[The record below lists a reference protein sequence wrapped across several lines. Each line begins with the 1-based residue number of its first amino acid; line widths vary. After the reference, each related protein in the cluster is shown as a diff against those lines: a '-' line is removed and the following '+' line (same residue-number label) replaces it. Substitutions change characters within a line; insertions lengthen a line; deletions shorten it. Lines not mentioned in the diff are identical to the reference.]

1 APSPWCCVR
10 GWRRKMAANN
20 PNSEALERCA
30 ILIMSLGED
39 GAAEVF
45 KYLSAREVQQIGTA
59 MAALKQ
65 VTRGDVDKVLEEF
78 RQEADQFMAITLG
91 SDEYI
96 RSVLNKALGT
106 DRAAGLIEDILEGS
120 EGASGIDALNWL
132 DAQNVAELIV
142 DEHPQIIATILVH
155 LERDRAS
162 DVLALLPERLR
173 NDVMLRIA
181 TFGGVQPA
189 ALQELTEVLNN
200 VLSGQG
206 AKRSKM
212 GGVRAAAEILNYM
225 SSVEEESVVANL
237 RELDSDLAQRIVD
250 EMFVFENLVD
260 VEDTAIQLILKE
272 IDTPQLTI
280 ALKGAPE
287 ELREKFF
294 RNMSKRAADML
305 RDDLE
310 AQGPVRMS
318 RVEEEQK
325 NILGAARR
333 LAEAGRITLTRSGND
348 EYVCFT
354 TFPLRCRRPL
364 APLGKG
370 IVRPGAGRRVSRR
383 RRRTGSGIRLAG
395 SRRSAGRNRTP
406 A

>member
-1 APSPWCCVR
+1 MV
-10 GWRRKMAANN
+10 ANT
-20 PNSEALERCA
+20 NSEALDRCA

-39 GAAEVF
+39 AAAEVF
-45 KYLSAREVQQIGTA
+45 KFLSAREVQQIGMA
-59 MAALKQ
+59 MAGLKQ
-65 VTRGDVDKVLEEF
+65 ITRGDVDQVLEEF

-91 SDEYI
+91 SDDYI

-120 EGASGIDALNWL
+120 DNASGIDALNWL
-132 DAQNVAELIV
+132 DAQNVAELIMG
-142 DEHPQIIATILVH
+142 EHPQIIATILVH

-181 TFGGVQPA
+181 TFGGVQPQ

-225 SSVEEESVVANL
+225 SSVEEESVVASL
-237 RELDSDLAQRIVD
+237 RDLDGDLAQRIVD
-250 EMFVFENLVD
+250 EMFVFDNLVD

-280 ALKGAPE
+280 ALKGAAE
-287 ELREKFF
+287 ELRDKFF

-325 NILGAARR
+325 NILGAARK
-333 LAEAGRITLTRSGND
+333 LAEAGQLTLTRSGND
-348 EYVCFT
+348 EYV
-354 TFPLRCRRPL
+354 
-364 APLGKG
+364 
-370 IVRPGAGRRVSRR
+370 
-383 RRRTGSGIRLAG
+383 
-395 SRRSAGRNRTP
+395 
-406 A
+406 